1 MVGSHLA
8 KKTLVVTSVITW
20 EARGQDQVSQHQT
33 PTRCGIP
40 PGTQSSDVVNMIDA
54 TSGLDRCDSKIFWI
68 VMPSPG
74 GAMPLETLFV
84 SSEWQDILVKAF
96 EMYKSLL
103 PSYAFHGRGRNGPVC
118 FLTDNC
124 QAEYES
130 FIQVFPSSEHLLCQ
144 FHLLQTIWRWIR
156 AAAHKIEKKIKG
168 KIKVFVSSRNCWR
181 VFSNNFALFYTIK
194 VKSFIRL
201 D

>member
-1 MVGSHLA
+1 
-8 KKTLVVTSVITW
+8 
-20 EARGQDQVSQHQT
+20 
-33 PTRCGIP
+33 
-40 PGTQSSDVVNMIDA
+40 MIDA
-54 TSGLDRCDSKIFWI
+54 TSGLDRCDSKIFRI
-68 VMPSPG
+68 VTPSPG
-74 GAMPLETLFV
+74 GAMPLETLIV

-144 FHLLQTIWRWIR
+144 FHLLQAIWRWIW
-156 AAAHKIEKKIKG
+156 AAIHKIENKDRKELINAFRSLVYAKNEDDFLS
-168 KIKVFVSSRNCWR
+168 KLESFEVTSHSYEVS
-181 VFSNNFALFYTIK
+181 TIS
-194 VKSFIRL
+194 KSY
-201 D
+201 